1 MPEREK
7 VYNMDSRFMVTYKR
21 GNLVWRSEMTVFE
34 VVGMFNK
41 GMYEILDIV
50 DLQVD
55 ETINDIMDSFEHN
68 DSGYFLAIW
77 DKDKG
82 MTGID
87 LDLTTFEYIL
97 DKVKDDEITV
107 LSWFTT

>member
-1 MPEREK
+1 
-7 VYNMDSRFMVTYKR
+7 
-21 GNLVWRSEMTVFE
+21 
-34 VVGMFNK
+34 
-41 GMYEILDIV
+41 
-50 DLQVD
+50 
-55 ETINDIMDSFEHN
+55 MDSFEHN

-82 MTGID
+82 MSGID